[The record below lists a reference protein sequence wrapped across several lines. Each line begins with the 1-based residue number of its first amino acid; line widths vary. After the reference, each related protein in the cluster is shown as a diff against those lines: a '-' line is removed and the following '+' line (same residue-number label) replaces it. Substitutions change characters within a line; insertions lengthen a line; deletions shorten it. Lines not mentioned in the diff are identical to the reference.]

1 MVALKYLKGA
11 KLLIASIFISIV
23 VLISAIWNVA
33 SASSGLMTYKCGGW
47 TAVIEQRE
55 EGPLVA
61 SFLPEVGTWIE
72 IPVNDRSGN
81 DMNLYFMSIETQK
94 LAVMGVNAKN
104 QIFLQTFRNH
114 QAYKL
119 NKLEHSLLCKRTH
132 G

>member
-1 MVALKYLKGA
+1 MALSISIKSALNLVASSLS
-11 KLLIASIFISIV
+11 LLI
-23 VLISAIWNVA
+23 LILATSNAA
-33 SASSGLMTYKCGGW
+33 QASSGLMTYKCGGW

-55 EGPLVA
+55 EGQLVA

-72 IPVNDRSGN
+72 IPVNDRSGD

>member
-1 MVALKYLKGA
+1 MALSISIKSALNLVASSLS
-11 KLLIASIFISIV
+11 LLILILATSNAAQASP
-23 VLISAIWNVA
+23 
-33 SASSGLMTYKCGGW
+33 GLMTYKCGGW

-72 IPVNDRSGN
+72 IPVNDCGGD

>member
-1 MVALKYLKGA
+1 
-11 KLLIASIFISIV
+11 
-23 VLISAIWNVA
+23 
-33 SASSGLMTYKCGGW
+33 MTYKCGGW

-72 IPVNDRSGN
+72 IPVNDRGGD